1 MSVHAS
7 VFDQLA
13 THTNARLDARL
24 DVGRGR
30 GAAIWTNEAD
40 RVRYDD
46 THLHT
51 LSLYVVRGEES
62 RRMDRGAIR
71 GREGALSLMPQG
83 SYSDWDI
90 GGRFSFVHLY
100 LADGRLRRFA
110 EATLDRDPSTV
121 ALPDLTYYEDARLA
135 AEMRTLARDC
145 TADDA
150 FAAEAT
156 IERICHRLLTGAAQG
171 GRSARVVRGGLA
183 PATSRRVVERM
194 RAHLDET
201 PSLDDLATLAGLSPF
216 HFQRMFQA
224 THGLSPHAWL
234 EAVRIETAE
243 RMIRERVGLAQVAAA
258 CGFCH
263 QSHFGRVF
271 RKETGLTPAEWRRRA
286 AG

>member
-1 MSVHAS
+1 MTVHAS

-13 THTNARLDARL
+13 SHAHARLDAKL

-51 LSLYVVRGEES
+51 LSLYIVRGEES

-100 LADGRLRRFA
+100 LSDGRLRRFA
-110 EATLDRDPSTV
+110 ESTLDRDPSTV
-121 ALPDLTYYEDARLA
+121 ALPDLTYYEDGQLA
-135 AEMRTLARDC
+135 AEMRVLAQDC
-145 TADDA
+145 TSGDA

-156 IERICHRLLTGAAQG
+156 IERICHRLLTGGPHG
-171 GRSARVVRGGLA
+171 GRTARPLRGGLA
-183 PATSRRVVERM
+183 PAASRRVIERM
-194 RAHLDET
+194 RARLDET
-201 PSLDDLATLAGLSPF
+201 PSLDDLAALADLSPF
-216 HFQRMFQA
+216 HFQKMFRA
-224 THGLSPHAWL
+224 SHGLSPHAWL
-234 EAVRIETAE
+234 EAVRVETAKAMM
-243 RMIRERVGLAQVAAA
+243 RDGVGLAEVAAA

-271 RKETGLTPAEWRRRA
+271 RRETGLTPAAWRRRA
-286 AG
+286 VE

>member
-1 MSVHAS
+1 MTAHAS

-13 THTNARLDARL
+13 SHRHARLDARL

-51 LSLYVVRGEES
+51 VSLYIVHGEES

-71 GREGALSLMPQG
+71 GREGVLSLMPQG

-100 LADGRLRRFA
+100 LSDGRLRRFA
-110 EATLDRDPSTV
+110 EATLDRDPATV
-121 ALPDLTYYEDARLA
+121 ALPDLTYYEDPELA
-135 AEMRTLARDC
+135 AEMRALATAC
-145 TADDA
+145 TSGDA

-156 IERICHRLLTGAAQG
+156 IERICHGLLTGAAHG
-171 GRSARVVRGGLA
+171 GRGGRPVRGGLA
-183 PATSRRVVERM
+183 PVVSRRVIERM
-194 RAHLDET
+194 RARLDET
-201 PSLDDLATLAGLSPF
+201 PSLDELAALADLSPF
-216 HFQRMFQA
+216 HFQRMFRA

-234 EAVRIETAE
+234 EAVRVETAK
-243 RMIRERVGLAQVAAA
+243 RLMRGGVGLAEVAAA

-271 RKETGLTPAEWRRRA
+271 RAQTGLTPADWRRRA
-286 AG
+286 SG

>member
-1 MSVHAS
+1 MSAHAS

-13 THTNARLDARL
+13 THANARLDARL
-24 DVGRGR
+24 DVGRDR

-83 SYSDWDI
+83 SCSDWDI

-100 LADGRLRRFA
+100 LSDGRLRHFA
-110 EATLDRDPSTV
+110 ETALDRDPSTV
-121 ALPDLTYYEDARLA
+121 ALPDLTYYDDPELA
-135 AEMRTLARDC
+135 GEMRTLAACCVNEDV
-145 TADDA
+145 
-150 FAAEAT
+150 FAAEAAT
-156 IERICHRLLTGAAQG
+156 ERICHRLLTGAIHG
-171 GRSARVVRGGLA
+171 GRPARPLRGGLA
-183 PATSRRVVERM
+183 PAASRRVIERM
-194 RAHLDET
+194 RTHLDET
-201 PSLDDLATLAGLSPF
+201 PSLDELAGLAGLGAF
-216 HFQRMFQA
+216 HFQRMFRT

-234 EAVRIETAE
+234 ETVRVETAK
-243 RMIRERVGLAQVAAA
+243 RLIREGVRLAEVAAA

-271 RKETGLTPAEWRRRA
+271 RAHTGLPPAAWRRRA
-286 AG
+286 TG